1 MPEHDKCCMTHE
13 RHFDSTGKFSGAFAQ
28 ARGKTP
34 QCARKTARPDCCAPY
49 GDHAR
54 KERRDTSA
62 RQTKPPRRGRDGL
75 RHDKCTRKKPER
87 TGEQEPDR
95 AATSRAGDAER
106 RRRKARRACAAGLPT
121 YARKFT
127 FRGSSLRAGR
137 EIRRASSFPGS
148 NRCTLWAGRSRTA
161 LPRA

>member
-1 MPEHDKCCMTHE
+1 MPEHDRCCMTHE
-13 RHFDSTGKFSGAFAQ
+13 RHFDSTGKFSGAFAR

-34 QCARKTARPDCCAPY
+34 QCARKTARPDCCAPC
-49 GDHAR
+49 GDRAGGRAR
-54 KERRDTSA
+54 RTSA
-62 RQTKPPRRGRDGL
+62 RQAKPRPPRRGGL

-95 AATSRAGDAER
+95 AATIRAGGAGR
-106 RRRKARRACAAGLPT
+106 RRRKARRGCAAGLPT

-148 NRCTLWAGRSRTA
+148 NRCTLWADKSRTA